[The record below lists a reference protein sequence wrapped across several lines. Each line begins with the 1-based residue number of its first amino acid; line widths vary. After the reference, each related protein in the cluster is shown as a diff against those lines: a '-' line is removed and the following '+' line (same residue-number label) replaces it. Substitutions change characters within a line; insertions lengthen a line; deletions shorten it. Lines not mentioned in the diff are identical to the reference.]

1 MYSPNTEYLKGISDG
16 LASTDIPIHFKLP
29 SSKVQ
34 EPFYVIANH
43 DDDDSRSAKFGPA
56 IVDSD
61 LTIHLFYPANS
72 RTKLEEAIFKTKVA
86 LGVRRQIIS
95 RFSIDD
101 SIGREVYHV
110 IFTISDFII

>member
-1 MYSPNTEYLKGISDG
+1 MYSPNAQYLKGISDG
-16 LASTDIPIHFKLP
+16 LKTTGIPIYFKLP
-29 SSKVQ
+29 DSKVQ

-61 LTIHLFYPANS
+61 LTIHLFFPSAS
-72 RTKLEEAIFKTKVA
+72 RTELEEAIFKTKVA
-86 LGVRRQIIS
+86 LGIRRQITS
-95 RFSIDD
+95 RFTIDN

-110 IFTISDFII
+110 IFNISDFII